1 MENKVTVT
9 FTTNE
14 AQILLQ
20 LIDLAV
26 KSQGL
31 RAAEASYLL
40 AKKIEDELMKVNQ
53 SATQGKFQ
61 PPQAFSPT
69 T

>member
-1 MENKVTVT
+1 MDNKITINFTV
-9 FTTNE
+9 NE
-14 AQILLQ
+14 AQILIQ

-31 RAAEASYLL
+31 RAAEASFLL
-40 AKKIEDELMKVNQ
+40 AKKIEEELMKNNQ
-53 SATQGKFQ
+53 PSSQGKFQ
-61 PPQAFSPT
+61 APQAFSPT